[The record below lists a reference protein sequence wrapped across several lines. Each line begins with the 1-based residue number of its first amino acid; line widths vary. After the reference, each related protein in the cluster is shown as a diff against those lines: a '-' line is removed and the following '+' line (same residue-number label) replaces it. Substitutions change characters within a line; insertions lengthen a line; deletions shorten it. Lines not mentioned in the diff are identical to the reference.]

1 MSAEDRLQTLEQIRE
16 AVLASEAPIPG
27 GDLEAFWRLLGGSL
41 ALSLE
46 DKEKLAGSLDKLG
59 AEGLRDLV
67 RTLEEEAVFYNDL
80 VRDPV
85 VCDELADAVRGGRM
99 SGIRDVRGARELA
112 QESGSPR
119 IEVVSRM
126 FACERWPDPA
136 AIEREYRALIAL
148 DPDYVLPWK
157 KLGDLV
163 LKMGKLDA
171 AEPLYRKAIA
181 LDFGYAL
188 PRKKLADLLMGLERF
203 EESEK
208 YYRQA
213 ISLDPDYAR
222 SWHNLGL
229 LMARTDRLEEAEEA
243 CREAVRMDSTYAG
256 AWLTLGQIMDAR
268 GNLEGAEA
276 ALLQV
281 IALKPGHRR
290 AAAALMAVRARMEA
304 SLGEQADEDLG
315 IRPDEALPPEPEA
328 E

>member
-243 CREAVRMDSTYAG
+243 CREASPDIMPQSLPRGGADGQHLRRRLAHPGADHGRPGQPGGGRGGAAPGDRAQAG
-256 AWLTLGQIMDAR
+256 PPAGRR
-268 GNLEGAEA
+268 GADGGAGPDGG
-276 ALLQV
+276 V
-281 IALKPGHRR
+281 PG
-290 AAAALMAVRARMEA
+290 
-304 SLGEQADEDLG
+304 
-315 IRPDEALPPEPEA
+315 
-328 E
+328 